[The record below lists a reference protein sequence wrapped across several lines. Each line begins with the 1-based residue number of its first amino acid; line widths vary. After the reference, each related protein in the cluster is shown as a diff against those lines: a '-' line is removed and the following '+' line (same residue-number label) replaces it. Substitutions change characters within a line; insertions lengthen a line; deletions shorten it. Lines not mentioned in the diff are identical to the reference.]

1 MSKEILMV
9 VDSVSNEKG
18 VPKETLFEAVE
29 LALAVATRKRYGETF
44 DFRVA
49 IDRNDG
55 SYETFRR
62 WTVVDEEKMVDE
74 DGEEKEFNPDAH
86 LNLSQAQIKDSEASF
101 GSVFEEQVESVGFGR
116 IAAQTAKQVIV
127 QKVREAERDQIA
139 AAYDG
144 KIKSIVSGT
153 VKKLGRDNVIV
164 DLGWDSSKP

>member
-62 WTVVDEEKMVDE
+62 WTVVDEENMVDE
-74 DGEEKEFNPDAH
+74 DG
-86 LNLSQAQIKDSEASF
+86 
-101 GSVFEEQVESVGFGR
+101 
-116 IAAQTAKQVIV
+116 
-127 QKVREAERDQIA
+127 
-139 AAYDG
+139 
-144 KIKSIVSGT
+144 
-153 VKKLGRDNVIV
+153 
-164 DLGWDSSKP
+164 